1 MTIRVARSVALFLA
15 GLLVALAMGLISAR
29 IAVADPVVASA
40 DRVVELRRS
49 EGSLLRL
56 SAERRSLE
64 QKLAAQSASIESL
77 KRQGGNSN
85 TDELGRLLS
94 SSQELARTLA
104 ALSGRARALEVTIAT
119 QRRAVLESIDAELA
133 QPQTE
138 ARRNEL
144 LALRRDTAARA
155 AASAAPVSI
164 AQPRVGKLDDPADLA
179 EKAAVLAASERKLRA
194 QAGVLSR
201 RAAGMDKRLRL
212 RRASE
217 RASSGDLFADDAPRR
232 RSATAGDRKTGGAV
246 NAGNE
251 SNDDARSPGVQSP
264 AEVTDGFAAT
274 PPGGSP
280 APAQTNGDPIASGGQ
295 PAPQGVASPLPATRS
310 PRDADLDLAGDPSVI
325 LVDVLDPA
333 TLAELRSAQRTGD
346 PARQI
351 QALRRAEAS
360 LRVLADE
367 LARRQAAMK
376 KRAAELRK
384 QK

>member
-1 MTIRVARSVALFLA
+1 MARSVALFLA
-15 GLLVALAMGLISAR
+15 GLLVALAMGLVSAR
-29 IAVADPVVASA
+29 IAIAAPAVASA

-56 SAERRSLE
+56 AAERRNLE

-133 QPQTE
+133 QPLSD

-144 LALRRDTAARA
+144 MALRRDTAARA

-232 RSATAGDRKTGGAV
+232 RSATAGDRKTNGTL

-251 SNDDARSPGVQSP
+251 NNDDARNVGAQSP

-295 PAPQGVASPLPATRS
+295 PTAPQGTNSPLPATRS

-333 TLAELRSAQRTGD
+333 TLAELRTAQRTGD

-367 LARRQAAMK
+367 LAKRQAAMK